1 MLLVIV
7 KIESVGVPAIGAF
20 LNKLQVYKSTAD
32 AASAKAMYEHYT
44 TVPDD
49 LLRLRDVVLAK
60 KKPRQML
67 VQCHTALDAASG
79 EVVLQEFEASAEGMV
94 ASMRARYPEAAD
106 AELRALWEADRA
118 AMR

>member
-1 MLLVIV
+1 M
-7 KIESVGVPAIGAF
+7 STCGRARARGAPGR
-20 LNKLQVYKSTAD
+20 LI
-32 AASAKAMYEHYT
+32 AASASAKDNKDPRTCTH
-44 TVPDD
+44 V
-49 LLRLRDVVLAK
+49 LLF
-60 KKPRQML
+60 
-67 VQCHTALDAASG
+67 ALDAASG